1 MDEFQRMRSYIMA
14 TAQLTNEMEPVVETV
29 PLSEDTEH
37 PGSLLADLDT
47 VIFKLRAFM
56 ESSGG
61 DYALGVE
68 IGMQRAADMIE
79 NVLRRHG
86 QGE

>member
-14 TAQLTNEMEPVVETV
+14 TEQLTNEVPVAETV

-37 PGSLLADLDT
+37 PGSLLTDLDL

-61 DYALGVE
+61 EYALGVE
-68 IGMQRAADMIE
+68 TGMQRAAEMIE

>member
-1 MDEFQRMRSYIMA
+1 MRSYIMA
-14 TAQLTNEMEPVVETV
+14 TEQLTNEAEPVAETV
-29 PLSEDTEH
+29 PLNEDTEH
-37 PGSLLADLDT
+37 PGSLVADLDT

-61 DYALGVE
+61 DYALGFE
-68 IGMQRAADMIE
+68 TGMQRAAEMIE

-86 QGE
+86 LGE